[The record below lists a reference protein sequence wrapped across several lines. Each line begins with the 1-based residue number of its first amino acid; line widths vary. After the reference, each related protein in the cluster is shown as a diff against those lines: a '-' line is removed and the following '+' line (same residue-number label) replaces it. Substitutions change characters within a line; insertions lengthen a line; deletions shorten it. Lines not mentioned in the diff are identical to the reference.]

1 MSRSSHFL
9 LLQRLLVICKEN
21 LDFYILT
28 LAISFL
34 VVFQLILLDFPK
46 KYGNLAFSF
55 PTLQL
60 IFFSY
65 LIILASAS
73 KTMLNHGSDSVFS
86 HLLPDFTWN
95 ASSVLLYD
103 GAACLFCYEEFKPIE
118 FNFT

>member
-1 MSRSSHFL
+1 M
-9 LLQRLLVICKEN
+9 ICKES
-21 LDFYILT
+21 LDFYIHT
-28 LAISFL
+28 LATLFL

-46 KYGNLAFSF
+46 KYGNFAFSF
-55 PTLQL
+55 LILQL

-65 LIILASAS
+65 LFILASAS

-95 ASSVLLYD
+95 ASSVLLSD
-103 GAACLFCYEEFKPIE
+103 GAACLFCYEALKPIG